1 MKSQRET
8 VLGAQSP
15 VGAKDPSEPAVSVAD
30 WRQNPVDACKARHK
44 SSWKLLFLVT
54 QDFSFWE
61 RRRPLARE
69 AQAAGAEVWVMTCPG
84 PFVEKLKLEGFR
96 VVPWHVSR
104 ASLNPLH
111 EFYASS
117 HVLRVYL

>member
-8 VLGAQSP
+8 MLEAQSP
-15 VGAKDPSEPAVSVAD
+15 VGAKDPSDPAVTVAD
-30 WRQNPVDACKARHK
+30 WRQNPVDAGKARHK

-69 AQAAGAEVWVMTCPG
+69 AQAAGAAVLVMTCPG
-84 PFVEKLKLEGFR
+84 PFAGKLKPEGFR
-96 VVPWHVSR
+96 GIPWPVS
-104 ASLNPLH
+104 
-111 EFYASS
+111 
-117 HVLRVYL
+117 

>member
-8 VLGAQSP
+8 MLEAQSP
-15 VGAKDPSEPAVSVAD
+15 VGAKDPSEPAVTGAD

-44 SSWKLLFLVT
+44 SSGKLLFLGT

-69 AQAAGAEVWVMTCPG
+69 AQAAGAEVWVMTLPW
-84 PFVEKLKLEGFR
+84 PFAEKLKIEGCR
-96 VVPWHVSR
+96 MMPWQVS
-104 ASLNPLH
+104 
-111 EFYASS
+111 
-117 HVLRVYL
+117 